1 MSELVP
7 NILALDKGLDLQ
19 SPKLTAPPGSV
30 LDSLNYEQV
39 DFQGQKRIDG
49 YTRYD
54 GSPLADVTDIY
65 LLEDVTTL
73 SEFGTLPVCVN
84 SNNIPYGVVVGQHT
98 IDSITYNM
106 VVVFN
111 YNAAP
116 ATGQWASTVNWKDTE
131 LFNALLLEA
140 NASIREEV
148 QHAVGPISGL
158 HWFKDRLYA
167 VMDISAYQ
175 TADPRIDMVG
185 NASLFE
191 SKSIT
196 QALEEDGD
204 IGWNF
209 VHQGWTL
216 RFKDMN
222 VPSGLLV
229 AKNQNRENIGVQGP
243 TPTTGSS
250 GSAKVLTQKMNISNL
265 PQQVNGWKTSTSPS
279 VYNLE
284 AGALQDGGGAYIYA
298 DAFFSWDG
306 DTGVISATGI
316 TSGELIEYSPTNTV
330 EVTV

>member
-1 MSELVP
+1 MSELIP

-49 YTRYD
+49 FVRYD
-54 GSPLADVTDIY
+54 GGPLSAVYDVY
-65 LLEDVTTL
+65 LMENVDTL
-73 SEFGTLPVCVN
+73 AEAYTLPVCVYN
-84 SNNIPYGVVVGQHT
+84 DVPFGVVVG
-98 IDSITYNM
+98 SWNNGPMYYAR
-106 VVVFN
+106 VAVFDRT
-111 YNAAP
+111 ALPPDGA
-116 ATGQWASTVNWKDTE
+116 WASTTDWFTPEEFYDM
-131 LFNALLLEA
+131 LLEV
-140 NASIREEV
+140 NAELRAQV

-167 VMDISAYQ
+167 VMDISSF
-175 TADPRIDMVG
+175 TPPDPRIDMV
-185 NASLFE
+185 NRASLFE

-196 QALEEDGD
+196 QAMKEGGNV
-204 IGWNF
+204 GWNF
-209 VHQGWTL
+209 IHQGWTL

-229 AKNQNRENIGVQGP
+229 AKNQNRENVGVQGP
-243 TPTTGSS
+243 TPTGGTA
-250 GSAKVLTQKMNISNL
+250 GSAKVVTQKMAISNL

-298 DAFFSWDG
+298 DAYFSWDG
-306 DTGVISATGI
+306 ASGTISAFGI
-316 TSGELIEYSPTNTV
+316 TGGDLIEYPPTNTV
-330 EVTV
+330 EVEV